1 MTRGDAIVLGDRGD
15 SDSLGGVTDIP
26 MSSDQLAQ
34 FIADEW
40 ILSGRLAPGQR
51 FPSERGL
58 AEMLGVSRT
67 TLRQAVRRL
76 AERKLVEILPGKGT
90 YVRQMWTSDAAE
102 PFGTLMRHS
111 QATTRDVLAARAM
124 IESHA
129 ARAAA
134 ERRDADASAAIMAA
148 LTEFERATTLADRVR
163 ADLAFHRSV
172 VRAAGNPVVDIL
184 FDSMSQFTVEMMIR
198 SLGDPNVSREGIP
211 FHQDIFQAIADGD
224 GARAG
229 EAACAH
235 LLVAERSYGPDL
247 DAPMHE
253 IGRREIDRLLGSNI
267 SVDALIRSP
276 FA

>member
-1 MTRGDAIVLGDRGD
+1 
-15 SDSLGGVTDIP
+15 

-40 ILSGRLAPGQR
+40 ILSGKLAPGQQ

-76 AERKLVEILPGKGT
+76 AERKLVDILPGKGT
-90 YVRQMWTSDAAE
+90 YVRQMRTSDAAQ
-102 PFGTLMRHS
+102 PLGTLMRHS
-111 QATTRDVLAARAM
+111 QATTRDVMAARAM

-134 ERRDADASAAIMAA
+134 ERQDADASEAIMAA
-148 LTEFERATTLADRVR
+148 LTEFEQATTLADRVR

-172 VRAAGNPVVDIL
+172 VRAAGNPVIDIL
-184 FDSMSQFTVEMMIR
+184 FDSMAQSTVEMMVR

-211 FHQDIFQAIADGD
+211 YHQDIFRAIVEGE
-224 GARAG
+224 GERAG
-229 EAACAH
+229 DAARAH
-235 LLVAERSYGPDL
+235 LLVVERSYGPDL
-247 DAPMHE
+247 DVPMHE
-253 IGRREIDRLLGSNI
+253 IGRREIDRLLGSNV
-267 SVDALIRSP
+267 SVDTLIRDP

>member
-1 MTRGDAIVLGDRGD
+1 MSRVDGFVTGDLGDA
-15 SDSLGGVTDIP
+15 DSLGGMADIP

-90 YVRQMWTSDAAE
+90 YVRRMGTSDAAE
-102 PFGTLMRHS
+102 PLGTLMRHS
-111 QATTRDVLAARAM
+111 QATTRDVLSARAM

-129 ARAAA
+129 ARVAAGRQDTA
-134 ERRDADASAAIMAA
+134 ASEAIMAA
-148 LTEFERATTLADRVR
+148 LTEFELATTLADRVR
-163 ADLAFHRSV
+163 ADLAFHRAV

-184 FDSMSQFTVEMMIR
+184 FDSMAQFTVEMMIR

-211 FHQDIFQAIADGD
+211 FHQDIFRAIADGD
-224 GARAG
+224 GERAG
-229 EAACAH
+229 EAARAH

-253 IGRREIDRLLGSNI
+253 IGRREIDRLLGSNV
-267 SVDALIRSP
+267 SVDTLIRAP
-276 FA
+276 LA